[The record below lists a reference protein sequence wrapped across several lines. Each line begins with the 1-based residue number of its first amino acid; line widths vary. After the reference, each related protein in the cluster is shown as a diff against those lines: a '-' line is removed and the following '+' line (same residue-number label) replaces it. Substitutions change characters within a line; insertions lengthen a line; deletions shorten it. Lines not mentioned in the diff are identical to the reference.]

1 MEHTMYTIATPRNLL
16 EEFFRDFERPT
27 APATTKFRPAVDV
40 AQVEGGFVLRTELP
54 GIPKEA
60 VKVEVKEQVL
70 TLSGEKP
77 TPTYETKGYRYSE
90 IGYGKF
96 ERTFQLS
103 DTIDVDTVQAKF
115 ENGVLEIRLALKP
128 EVGARQVQVL

>member
-1 MEHTMYTIATPRNLL
+1 MYTIANHRNLL
-16 EEFFRDFERPT
+16 DEFFRDFERPT
-27 APATTKFRPAVDV
+27 APANPTFRPSVDV

-54 GIPKEA
+54 GVAKDA

-70 TLSGEKP
+70 SLSGEKP
-77 TPTYETKGYRYSE
+77 APTYETKGYRYSE

-103 DTIDVDTVQAKF
+103 ESIDLQSIQAKF

-128 EVGARQVQVL
+128 EVGPRQVQVI

>member
-1 MEHTMYTIATPRNLL
+1 MYTLANPRNLL
-16 EEFFRDFERPT
+16 DEFFRDFERPT
-27 APATTKFRPAVDV
+27 TSSTPTFRPAVDV
-40 AQVEGGFVLRTELP
+40 AQVEGGFVLRAELP
-54 GIPKEA
+54 GIAKEA
-60 VKVEVKEQVL
+60 VKVEIKEQVL

-77 TPTYETKGYRYSE
+77 APTYEAKGYRYSE

-103 DTIDVDTVQAKF
+103 ESIDLETIQAKF

-128 EVGARQVQVL
+128 EVGPRQVQVI